1 MEMNLAIDMPDIGRF
16 RVNIHRQRGNPALA
30 IRFITSRIPSLEQL
44 NLPQVL
50 HDLALLPRRL
60 VLPCRRVADQQVVG
74 RDGFEPSTKR
84 LKVFCS
90 TD

>member
-1 MEMNLAIDMPDIGRF
+1 MM
-16 RVNIHRQRGNPALA
+16 PALSA
-30 IRFITSRIPSLEQL
+30 M
-44 NLPQVL
+44 
-50 HDLALLPRRL
+50 
-60 VLPCRRVADQQVVG
+60 VG

>member
-1 MEMNLAIDMPDIGRF
+1 MHATPSQGIRMRMRMGVIAEY
-16 RVNIHRQRGNPALA
+16 RGGFGN
-30 IRFITSRIPSLEQL
+30 
-44 NLPQVL
+44 
-50 HDLALLPRRL
+50 DGM
-60 VLPCRRVADQQVVG
+60 VG

>member
-1 MEMNLAIDMPDIGRF
+1 MDVLGLDALQYSPFYGALG
-16 RVNIHRQRGNPALA
+16 HRW
-30 IRFITSRIPSLEQL
+30 T
-44 NLPQVL
+44 VL
-50 HDLALLPRRL
+50 HFN
-60 VLPCRRVADQQVVG
+60 VVG

>member
-1 MEMNLAIDMPDIGRF
+1 MHNAKNPRSFQARLFHAEGQDQERENRMPDW
-16 RVNIHRQRGNPALA
+16 
-30 IRFITSRIPSLEQL
+30 
-44 NLPQVL
+44 
-50 HDLALLPRRL
+50 
-60 VLPCRRVADQQVVG
+60 VVG

>member
-1 MEMNLAIDMPDIGRF
+1 
-16 RVNIHRQRGNPALA
+16 
-30 IRFITSRIPSLEQL
+30 
-44 NLPQVL
+44 VL
-50 HDLALLPRRL
+50 HFN
-60 VLPCRRVADQQVVG
+60 VVG

>member
-1 MEMNLAIDMPDIGRF
+1 LN
-16 RVNIHRQRGNPALA
+16 AL
-30 IRFITSRIPSLEQL
+30 
-44 NLPQVL
+44 
-50 HDLALLPRRL
+50 
-60 VLPCRRVADQQVVG
+60 VG

>member
-1 MEMNLAIDMPDIGRF
+1 M
-16 RVNIHRQRGNPALA
+16 
-30 IRFITSRIPSLEQL
+30 
-44 NLPQVL
+44 L
-50 HDLALLPRRL
+50 HM
-60 VLPCRRVADQQVVG
+60 VG